1 MRTIS
6 VKGLCRRLMSR
17 EYWEMRK
24 DSSPLEW
31 DHMEVWSFGFWAG
44 SLS

>member
-1 MRTIS
+1 MKAMTT
-6 VKGLCRRLMSR
+6 KGLCRRLMSR

-24 DSSPLEW
+24 DSNPLEW
-31 DHMEVWSFGFWAG
+31 DHMEVWSFGFWIG

>member
-1 MRTIS
+1 MKPMP

-17 EYWEMRK
+17 EYWEMAK
-24 DSSPLEW
+24 HDNPLEW
-31 DHMEVWSFGFWAG
+31 DYMEVWSFGFWIG